1 MKKPILI
8 LGDLIFPEGS
18 IWNNGLL
25 YFSDIFSH
33 EVVSLSLEGKR
44 ETVFSL
50 QDDYPVGVGLLPNGK
65 MLINSLFGKK
75 VLLGDPENVNF
86 TKRICNECFRGTKIH
101 FLNCWKLI

>member
-65 MLINSLFGKK
+65 MLINSLFGTITLMASLVSMVVARAFISVTSPKS
-75 VLLGDPENVNF
+75 PPAS
-86 TKRICNECFRGTKIH
+86 T
-101 FLNCWKLI
+101 